1 MCSAVCAVLCACE
14 QPLQHTVVT
23 VIHSLLLKCFSLA
36 TNGIFTHFSDV
47 DHLVEIAEAV
57 QSKLDAFKADKRDLG
72 TVSTAILYT
81 KMYIHV
87 VASVS
92 WYPQLVA

>member
-1 MCSAVCAVLCACE
+1 M
-14 QPLQHTVVT
+14 PP
-23 VIHSLLLKCFSLA
+23 
-36 TNGIFTHFSDV
+36 HFSDV

-72 TVSTAILYT
+72 TVSTTILYT
-81 KMYIHV
+81 IMYI

-92 WYPQLVA
+92 TASVLVFIASTMPFVLQGHDKAMSQLIILDR